1 MPELPLQHFPTRH
14 QFRLPFDLR
23 YCVGMADKDSPLVQ
37 VLAWLAATAFLTS
50 WFLPVLDEVPGWM
63 AFRYA
68 LAPLVPF
75 RDAGNASWEDNVP
88 QVLSALTNVMFV
100 LLFGLWLARQMFRPG
115 MFVRITLACL
125 LLNLYWFVLAWRDGQ
140 GLAELLYGYYVWMA
154 AFALFFAV
162 AVLTAFASRRTSRT
176 PTAGT
181 PS

>member
-1 MPELPLQHFPTRH
+1 
-14 QFRLPFDLR
+14 
-23 YCVGMADKDSPLVQ
+23 MANKDSPLIQ
-37 VLAWLAATAFLTS
+37 VLAWLAAAAFLAS
-50 WFLPVLDEVPGWM
+50 WFLPVLKEVPGWM

-88 QVLSALTNVMFV
+88 HVLSALTNVVFV
-100 LLFGLWLARQMFRPG
+100 ILFGLWLARQMFRPG
-115 MFVRITLACL
+115 MFVRLTLACL
-125 LLNLYWFVLAWRDGQ
+125 LLNLYWFVLAAREGPR
-140 GLAELLYGYYVWMA
+140 LAELLYGYYVWMA

-176 PTAGT
+176 PTADT